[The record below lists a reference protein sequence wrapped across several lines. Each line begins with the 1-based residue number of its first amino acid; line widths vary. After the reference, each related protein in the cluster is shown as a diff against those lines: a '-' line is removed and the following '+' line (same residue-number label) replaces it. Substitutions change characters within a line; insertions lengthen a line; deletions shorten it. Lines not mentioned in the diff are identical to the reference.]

1 MIMKYIPT
9 LLLCFLFCCTATQPM
24 QESAVNEYLKD
35 SPSNKLTSYFR
46 DLENFQEIIVY
57 EKYIVFSFYKRD
69 KNMVEVYLN
78 KNVIE
83 YSKYR
88 KSDLIISFSPENFFL
103 GFYQDYLFID
113 SGTAPGLRVLKIISL
128 PEKDLI
134 YKGIWDGRKIEFIDD
149 VTIKIPKYNYE
160 FTATSNPALVK
171 YKLYMYS
178 LNLKTKK
185 LTDLHEIRYL
195 ISN

>member
-1 MIMKYIPT
+1 
-9 LLLCFLFCCTATQPM
+9 
-24 QESAVNEYLKD
+24 
-35 SPSNKLTSYFR
+35 
-46 DLENFQEIIVY
+46 
-57 EKYIVFSFYKRD
+57 
-69 KNMVEVYLN
+69 MVEVYLN

-83 YSKYR
+83 YSKYGI
-88 KSDLIISFSPENFFL
+88 SDLIISFSPENFFL

-128 PEKDLI
+128 PAKDLI
-134 YKGIWDGRKIEFIDD
+134 YKGIWDGQKIEFIDD

-178 LNLKTKK
+178 LNLRTKK